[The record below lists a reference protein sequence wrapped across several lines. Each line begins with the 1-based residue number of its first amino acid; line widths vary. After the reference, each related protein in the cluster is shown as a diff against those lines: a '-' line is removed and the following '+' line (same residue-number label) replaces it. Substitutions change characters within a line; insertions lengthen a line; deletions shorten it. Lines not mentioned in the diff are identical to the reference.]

1 MEATRGDEIVMVVE
15 DDDSMRGALS
25 RLIRSVGLAV
35 ETFTS
40 AQEFLDC
47 QLPKGPCCLVLDI
60 RLPGLSGLQL
70 QETLTAQGM
79 VIPIIFI
86 TGHGDVPMSVQ
97 AMKAGAVD
105 FLQKPVNDQQ
115 LLDAVHR
122 ALSRDRQERSQR
134 DRQEAVRRRY
144 RMLTP
149 REQEVLSLVVSGCR
163 NKEIAVELD
172 ASERTVKVHRAR
184 VMEKMGAE
192 SLPDLVRLSEMLKQD
207 RSDQRGLEGV
217 GRKMEL

>member
-1 MEATRGDEIVMVVE
+1 MEVTRAGEIVFVVE
-15 DDDSMRGALS
+15 DDDSMRSALS

-40 AQEFLDC
+40 AQEFLNY
-47 QLPKGPCCLVLDI
+47 QLPEGHRCLVLDI

-70 QETLTAQGM
+70 QEKLKGQGM
-79 VIPIIFI
+79 AIPIIFI

-115 LLDAVHR
+115 QLDAVHR
-122 ALSRDRQERSQR
+122 ALSRDRQE
-134 DRQEAVRRRY
+134 AVRSRY
-144 RMLTP
+144 GMLTP
-149 REQEVLSLVVSGCR
+149 REQEVLSLVVSGWR
-163 NKEIAVELD
+163 NKKIAAELD

-192 SLPDLVRLSEMLKQD
+192 SLPDLVRLSEML
-207 RSDQRGLEGV
+207 E
-217 GRKMEL
+217 EN

>member
-1 MEATRGDEIVMVVE
+1 MEVTRAGEIVFVVE
-15 DDDSMRGALS
+15 DDDSMRSALS

-40 AQEFLDC
+40 AQEFLNY
-47 QLPKGPCCLVLDI
+47 QLPEGPRCLVLDI

-70 QETLTAQGM
+70 QEKLKGQGM
-79 VIPIIFI
+79 AIPIIFI
-86 TGHGDVPMSVQ
+86 TGHGDVSMSVQ

-122 ALSRDRQERSQR
+122 ALSRDRQERSRR
-134 DRQEAVRRRY
+134 DRQEAVRSRY
-144 RMLTP
+144 GMLTP
-149 REQEVLSLVVSGCR
+149 REQEVLSLVVSGWR
-163 NKEIAVELD
+163 NKKIAAELD

-192 SLPDLVRLSEMLKQD
+192 SLPDLVRLSEML
-207 RSDQRGLEGV
+207 E
-217 GRKMEL
+217 EN

>member
-1 MEATRGDEIVMVVE
+1 MEVTRADEIVFVVE

-25 RLIRSVGLAV
+25 RLIRSVGLMV

-40 AQEFLDC
+40 AQEFLNH
-47 QLPKGPCCLVLDI
+47 QLPEGPCCLVLDI

-70 QETLTAQGM
+70 QESLKDEGM
-79 VIPIIFI
+79 DIPIIFI

-122 ALSRDRQERSQR
+122 SLSRDRKKRSQR
-134 DRQEAVRRRY
+134 ARKVAVRIRY
-144 RMLTP
+144 GILTS
-149 REQEVLSLVVSGCR
+149 REQEVLSLVVAGLK
-163 NKEIAVELD
+163 NKEIAAELG

-184 VMEKMGAE
+184 VMEKMRAE
-192 SLPDLVRLSEMLKQD
+192 SLPHLVRLSEML
-207 RSDQRGLEGV
+207 E
-217 GRKMEL
+217 EN

>member
-1 MEATRGDEIVMVVE
+1 MEMTQAEETVFVIE
-15 DDDSMRGALS
+15 DDDSMRRALA
-25 RLIRSVGLAV
+25 RLIRSVSLQV

-40 AQEFLDC
+40 AQEFLSH
-47 QLPKGPCCLVLDI
+47 PPPEGPCCLVLDI

-70 QETLTAQGM
+70 QESLNQYGM
-79 VIPIIFI
+79 GIPIIFI

-122 ALSRDRQERSQR
+122 ALSKDRKERSR
-134 DRQEAVRRRY
+134 RARNVAVRGRY
-144 RMLTP
+144 EILTP
-149 REQEVLSLVVSGCR
+149 REQEVLSLVVSGLK
-163 NKEIAVELD
+163 NKEIADEMG

-184 VMEKMGAE
+184 VMEKMQAV
-192 SLPDLVRLSEMLKQD
+192 SLPHLVRLSEML
-207 RSDQRGLEGV
+207 
-217 GRKMEL
+217 ELN